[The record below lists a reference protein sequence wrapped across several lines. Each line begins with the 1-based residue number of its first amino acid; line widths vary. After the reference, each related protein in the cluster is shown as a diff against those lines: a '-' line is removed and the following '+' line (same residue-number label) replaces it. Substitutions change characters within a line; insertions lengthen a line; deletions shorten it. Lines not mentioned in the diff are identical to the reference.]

1 MTGDRSV
8 PPSSD
13 EELAQRYGP
22 PTSPR
27 RRILVA
33 VVSVIAVLG
42 VGWVVWAATN
52 SSDQPVNAE
61 LQSYDVTGDT
71 TTEVTLVL
79 DRRGNERL
87 ECEVY
92 AQAEDHSTVGEL
104 VIHVPPGDPGRL
116 RITDTITTQRR
127 AVNGVL
133 RECTTTAD

>member
-1 MTGDRSV
+1 MTGDRPS
-8 PPSSD
+8 PPSSE

-27 RRILVA
+27 RRVLVA
-33 VVSVIAVLG
+33 VASVIAVLG
-42 VGWVVWAATN
+42 VAWVVWAAAD

-61 LQSYDVTGDT
+61 LQSYEVTGDT

-79 DRRGNERL
+79 DRRGSERL
-87 ECEVY
+87 ECVVY

-104 VIHVPPGDPGRL
+104 VIDVPPGDPGRL
-116 RITDTITTQRR
+116 RITDTIITQRR

-133 RECTTTAD
+133 RECTTSD